1 MASPLQ
7 QGRQG
12 VNIHRTTASF
22 VEAGIPR
29 LRWGRCSGSLLRG
42 SRQTFLR
49 LHWPLAPSKPSGC
62 VKWDRLL
69 LLIFD
74 YMYHNYLYSYIY
86 IYIPIYIYWLFD
98 WDERLMVSFCSWWMA
113 VGDKVDSGV
122 RIWKFHD
129 TARLRLLCPQW
140 LSGKWPRV
148 TMHLT
153 WALSRVGR
161 KTNYADLFV

>member
-86 IYIPIYIYWLFD
+86 IHTYIYIYIGYLIGMNAW
-98 WDERLMVSFCSWWMA
+98 WSVSVHDEWQLVIKSIVVWEYENSM
-113 VGDKVDSGV
+113 
-122 RIWKFHD
+122 
-129 TARLRLLCPQW
+129 TLRGCVCFV
-140 LSGKWPRV
+140 LSDYRGN
-148 TMHLT
+148 
-153 WALSRVGR
+153 GR
-161 KTNYADLFV
+161 A